1 MNPELLQVR
10 SLILKEL
17 KYLSGLYPYNI
28 KKFFDP
34 RMLNA
39 ANIFTF
45 LGRDANLSDDYKSR
59 LINLIAGIEL
69 LSTGVNLHSFNTDD
83 FVMLAE
89 DIRLKPNRKYDTARY
104 KSRSEKNYTVDLL
117 YGDIFY
123 SRAVIYLLEYQ
134 DYYIFES
141 ILESLKSVHRNR
153 LLLHQKLAETASS
166 IRARTKIIDFET
178 RIEELIEE
186 SEVPILGINSLL
198 KTSFL
203 IGWGL
208 FGNNDDSFP
217 YETINDFLFI
227 KALQDLSLFF
237 AGLPADFFFLKKIK
251 YIENRKNITRA
262 RLNDNI
268 AATSPAWLREN
279 LKGLSRLYL

>member
-268 AATSPAWLREN
+268 AATSPAWLRES

>member
-1 MNPELLQVR
+1 LQVR

-45 LGRDANLSDDYKSR
+45 LGRDASLSDDYKSR

-117 YGDIFY
+117 YGDILY

-166 IRARTKIIDFET
+166 IRTRTKIIDFET

-251 YIENRKNITRA
+251 YIENRKNITKA
-262 RLNDNI
+262 RLNGNI
-268 AATSPAWLREN
+268 EATSPAWLREN
-279 LKGLSRLYL
+279 LKGLGRLYL

>member
-1 MNPELLQVR
+1 LNPELLQVR

-268 AATSPAWLREN
+268 AATSPAWLRES